1 MMTKIRIIMFTALV
15 AVGIGGGLFVLNAF
29 SEKGARCPGK
39 ITCPISGQVICRDQ
53 CPIGK

>member
-1 MMTKIRIIMFTALV
+1 MTKIRIIMFTALV